1 MDQGPTPG
9 IFFFFF
15 LPENA
20 EAVGVTAPLTKT
32 LRSLFEAASGCMFSH
47 ISQRSS
53 KINIQTRQKETL
65 QRLQM
70 KYIWLLDF
78 HQHSRG
84 GGNVDQ
90 NVPKMLFSFLRYF
103 TPRPQNSLSS
113 PEGGAMLHASP
124 EPELSVWERGA
135 EPAGTKSIVMLGF
148 FD

>member
-1 MDQGPTPG
+1 M
-9 IFFFFF
+9 
-15 LPENA
+15 
-20 EAVGVTAPLTKT
+20 TAPLTKI
-32 LRSLFEAASGCMFSH
+32 LRSLFEAASGCMLSH

-90 NVPKMLFSFLRYF
+90 NVPKMLFSFLHYF

-113 PEGGAMLHASP
+113 PEGGAMLRQSRA
-124 EPELSVWERGA
+124 GA
-135 EPAGTKSIVMLGF
+135 VSLGEGGGAGRHYKHCHVVVF
-148 FD
+148 F